1 MSLKT
6 QVEDWIF
13 CTVYQTLKI
22 AWINPWL
29 FENNLKSDQDGFEC
43 FSAAKSFF
51 LTLTNSYC
59 FLFLYFNPLTPGVQQ
74 SVTVI
79 HTWTNGRWKLQAWW
93 TPGTNG
99 LKLFWRVSIFSKQ
112 CRYICYAL
120 RYLAPFVQF
129 KLYKFYVW
137 YQIAQSVSYLE
148 VLVVWKL
155 HHPWISSY

>member
-1 MSLKT
+1 MSLKI
-6 QVEDWIF
+6 QLEDWIF
-13 CTVYQTLKI
+13 CAVYQTLKI

-29 FENNLKSDQDGFEC
+29 FENNLKLGQDCFEC
-43 FSAAKSFF
+43 FSAAKCFF
-51 LTLTNSYC
+51 VTLIKSYC
-59 FLFLYFNPLTPGVQQ
+59 LFVYFNPLTPGVQQ
-74 SVTVI
+74 SVKVI
-79 HTWTNGRWKLQAWW
+79 HTWTNGSWKLQAWW

-120 RYLAPFVQF
+120 RDLAPFVQF

-155 HHPWISSY
+155 YHHWISSY

>member
-1 MSLKT
+1 MSLKI

-13 CTVYQTLKI
+13 CAVYQTLKI

-29 FENNLKSDQDGFEC
+29 FENNLKLGQDGIEC
-43 FSAAKSFF
+43 FSAAKCFF
-51 LTLTNSYC
+51 VTLIKSYC
-59 FLFLYFNPLTPGVQQ
+59 LFVYFNPLTPGVQQ
-74 SVTVI
+74 SVKVI
-79 HTWTNGRWKLQAWW
+79 HTWTNGSWKLQAWW

-120 RYLAPFVQF
+120 RDLAPFVQF

-155 HHPWISSY
+155 YHHWISSY

>member
-1 MSLKT
+1 MSLKI
-6 QVEDWIF
+6 QLEDWIF
-13 CTVYQTLKI
+13 CAVYQTLKI

-29 FENNLKSDQDGFEC
+29 FENNLKLGQDCFEC
-43 FSAAKSFF
+43 FSAAKCFF
-51 LTLTNSYC
+51 VTLIKSYC
-59 FLFLYFNPLTPGVQQ
+59 LFVYFNPLTPGVQQ
-74 SVTVI
+74 SVKVI
-79 HTWTNGRWKLQAWW
+79 HTWTNGSWKLQAWW

-120 RYLAPFVQF
+120 RDLAPFVQF

>member
-1 MSLKT
+1 MSLKI
-6 QVEDWIF
+6 QLEDWIF
-13 CTVYQTLKI
+13 CAVYQTLKI

-29 FENNLKSDQDGFEC
+29 FENNLKLGQDGFEC
-43 FSAAKSFF
+43 FSAAKCFF
-51 LTLTNSYC
+51 VTLIKSYC
-59 FLFLYFNPLTPGVQQ
+59 LFVYFNPLTPGVQQ
-74 SVTVI
+74 SVKVI
-79 HTWTNGRWKLQAWW
+79 HTWTNGSWKLQAWW

-120 RYLAPFVQF
+120 RDLAPFVQF